1 MRKPVA
7 ITILVCVLLVL
18 LLALPLIE
26 TAMYTARSDKIEN
39 EVQMLVTWK
48 ERVSYG
54 KTYQYHYYLIFGELE
69 DGTPWVVQN
78 ADSPPRGKYN
88 GSDIYQQIHIG
99 KVYTFFTTG
108 ERDYKRAQY
117 PNIITI
123 LDKSDGW
130 DTPNEKEN
138 EK

>member
-1 MRKPVA
+1 MKKPAA
-7 ITILVCVLLVL
+7 ITILVCVMLAF

-26 TAMYTARSDKIEN
+26 TAIYTAQSDKIEN

-69 DGTPWVVQN
+69 DGTPCVLQN
-78 ADSPPRGKYN
+78 ADSPPRKKYN
-88 GSDIYQQIHIG
+88 GSDVYQQIHIG
-99 KVYTFFTTG
+99 KIYTFFTTG

-117 PNIITI
+117 PNIISI
-123 LDKSDGW
+123 LAKSDGW
-130 DTPNEKEN
+130 DVLNEKET
-138 EK
+138 

>member
-1 MRKPVA
+1 MRKPAA
-7 ITILVCVLLVL
+7 ITILVCAVLAL

-26 TAMYTARSDKIEN
+26 TAIYMARSDKIEN

-69 DGTPWVVQN
+69 DGTPVVLQN
-78 ADSPPRGKYN
+78 ADSPPRNKYN

-108 ERDYKRAQY
+108 ERNYKRAQY
-117 PNIITI
+117 PNIIRI
-123 LDKSDGW
+123 LDKSDGP
-130 DTPNEKEN
+130 DAPNDAD
-138 EK
+138 